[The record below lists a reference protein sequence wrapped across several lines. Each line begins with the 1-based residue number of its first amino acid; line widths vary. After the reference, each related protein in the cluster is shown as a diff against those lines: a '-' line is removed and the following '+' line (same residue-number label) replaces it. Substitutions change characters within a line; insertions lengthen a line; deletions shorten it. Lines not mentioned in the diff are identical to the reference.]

1 MTQLQE
7 KLRNGEL
14 TLDSISKTYD
24 IGVKRHP
31 KYENLVMFKYGIF
44 SPMTEQF
51 VRECRGIILDEKNNW
66 NIVNR
71 TFDKFFNLHEG
82 HAAQLDWE
90 TVRAFEKLDGSL
102 CQLFFHDNEWHF
114 ASSGSPDAGGEAH
127 GAGFTFN
134 ELMRQTFELNG
145 YKYPPDEYITYSF
158 AFELI
163 TKWNKIVVQ
172 YGDQQRLVLT
182 GVRDNSTG
190 KEYPIES
197 FSHLGYELV
206 KTFDLRTKE
215 QVLEYVEKM
224 NGIEGEGF
232 VLCDANFNR
241 VKVKAPHYVALH
253 QLRGEYFNEKRAL
266 EIVMKGEIEEVV
278 SYFPEFKKEIEEVKS
293 KYDLLK
299 EDIVGRY
306 EANKMLV
313 TQKDF
318 AMAVKDFKFSS
329 ILFAMRKGKTL
340 EECMKDARLE
350 SVLSWL

>member
-1 MTQLQE
+1 
-7 KLRNGEL
+7 
-14 TLDSISKTYD
+14 
-24 IGVKRHP
+24 
-31 KYENLVMFKYGIF
+31 
-44 SPMTEQF
+44 
-51 VRECRGIILDEKNNW
+51 
-66 NIVNR
+66 
-71 TFDKFFNLHEG
+71 
-82 HAAQLDWE
+82 
-90 TVRAFEKLDGSL
+90 
-102 CQLFFHDNEWHF
+102 
-114 ASSGSPDAGGEAH
+114 
-127 GAGFTFN
+127 
-134 ELMRQTFELNG
+134 
-145 YKYPPDEYITYSF
+145 
-158 AFELI
+158 
-163 TKWNKIVVQ
+163 
-172 YGDQQRLVLT
+172 
-182 GVRDNSTG
+182 
-190 KEYPIES
+190 
-197 FSHLGYELV
+197 
-206 KTFDLRTKE
+206 
-215 QVLEYVEKM
+215 M